1 MKVTKAKRG
10 RPRIKNSEL
19 VDVFI
24 SLRITGKEAKA
35 LDDLSKRC
43 GMSRS
48 NFIRRAVEDAKTQ
61 VERKSRP
68 KASER
73 TFVDMCRFIIG
84 RD

>member
-10 RPRIKNSEL
+10 RPRIKQSQL

-48 NFIRRAVEDAKTQ
+48 NFIRRAVEDTKAQ
-61 VERKSRP
+61 VESKSRP